1 MLGSVFIISVIL
13 ATVTE
18 ANVVP
23 TSDRA
28 RQENRNLCS
37 GARQEIHLT
46 DDFPST
52 VESVGLTDPSLLED
66 CLQQYDVI
74 LSRPS
79 SDLGQWRIK
88 IEVEYLNFDCEFGY
102 LQVVEDGEQRQNI
115 KACNGQRKDVRGGI
129 FSHEHLMSLR
139 LKTGKC
145 PTAGGCEG
153 QGVKLKISAQYV
165 CGGSYTAPTGTI
177 TSPFYPKPYVNS
189 MACIYDIRAP
199 KGMRIKMSCPAFN
212 LSERGSDKTFFQS
225 LETFHTYYGN
235 DLEGKTLK
243 TRRHIDT
250 FYFLSN
256 NVKLDSKSHYGFNC
270 TYSFF

>member
-1 MLGSVFIISVIL
+1 LSLRPF
-13 ATVTE
+13 
-18 ANVVP
+18 
-23 TSDRA
+23 TSNSSARA
-28 RQENRNLCS
+28 RKENENLCS
-37 GARQEIHLT
+37 GARQEIHLS
-46 DDFPST
+46 DDFPT
-52 VESVGLTDPSLLED
+52 KVESVGLTDQRFLED

-79 SDLGQWRIK
+79 SDLSQWRIK
-88 IEVEYLNFDCEFGY
+88 IEIEYLNLDCDFGY

-115 KACNGQRKDVRGGI
+115 KACNGQKQATKLY
-129 FSHEHLMSLR
+129 SHEHLMSLR

-145 PTAGGCEG
+145 PSAGGCEG

-165 CGGSYTAPTGTI
+165 CGGSYTSPTGTL

-199 KGMRIKMSCPAFN
+199 KGMRIKMTCPAFN
-212 LSERGSDKTFFQS
+212 LSTRGSDKTFFQS
-225 LETFHTYYGN
+225 LETFHTYYGQ

-250 FYFLSN
+250 LYFLSN
-256 NVKLDSKSHYGFNC
+256 KVNIKVQ
-270 TYSFF
+270 TII